1 MTKRSKF
8 PVGDVEQMLGAI
20 EPHHRRRKVREAVDS
35 YFGEPGRSDGRGRKS
50 SELKQV
56 ATTLRHI
63 VGMQRWVA
71 DPRYDLNVRRRIND
85 FLKHIDHTQPWRQTV
100 DECRKARGLAN
111 GAARSQ
117 NERKELGSAEP
128 TVLDETHMNY
138 PLNSVAKIRAAGK
151 RGGNCL
157 RDNEYGYFDELRRR
171 EAEFY
176 EIRKSGTAV
185 AWWRVER
192 ESREITDIYGP
203 SNEDADLPV
212 EVLWRMCREID
223 ANGDGEELFLQNGVL
238 SMFLDGAVD
247 REVPMRIVRGYR
259 FWWRRREIVVHDSR
273 DDRWSRFL
281 WRRTGWRATGPSQ
294 LDSDTFEVMRRLV
307 PAIRSLAFDA
317 RPPRKPQRR
326 SRTSRGRK

>member
-1 MTKRSKF
+1 MNKRGESAT
-8 PVGDVEQMLGAI
+8 GDVERLLGAI
-20 EPHHRRRKVREAVDS
+20 EPHHRRCKVREAVDS
-35 YFGEPGRSDGRGRKS
+35 HFGEPGRSDGRGRKS

-63 VGMQRWVA
+63 IGMQRWVA
-71 DPRYDLNVRRRIND
+71 DPRYDLNVRRRIKD

-100 DECRKARGLAN
+100 IECRRARGLAN

-117 NERKELGSAEP
+117 NERKEFGSGEP
-128 TVLDETHMNY
+128 TVLDETHTNY
-138 PLNSVAKIRAAGK
+138 PLNSVAKMRGAGK

-157 RDNEYGYFDELRRR
+157 RDNDYGHFDELRRG

-212 EVLWRMCREID
+212 EVLWRMCREMD
-223 ANGDGEELFLQNGVL
+223 ANGDGDELFLQNGVL
-238 SMFLDGAVD
+238 SMFLDEAVD
-247 REVPMRIVRGYR
+247 QDAPMRVVRGYR
-259 FWWRRREIVVHDSR
+259 FWWRRREIVVHDSQ
-273 DDRWSRFL
+273 DDRWSRFV
-281 WRRTGWRATGPSQ
+281 WRRTGWRARGPSQ
-294 LDSDTFEVMRRLV
+294 LDSDTLEVMQRLD
-307 PAIRSLAFDA
+307 PAISSLARDA
-317 RPPRKPQRR
+317 QPRRKPRR
-326 SRTSRGRK
+326 RNRASRGRE